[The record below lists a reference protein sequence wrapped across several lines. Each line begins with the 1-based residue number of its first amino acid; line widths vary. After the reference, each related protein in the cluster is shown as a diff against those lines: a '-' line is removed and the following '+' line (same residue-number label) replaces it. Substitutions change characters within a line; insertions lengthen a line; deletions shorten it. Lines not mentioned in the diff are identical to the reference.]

1 MYNTYVEMA
10 ALKELFT
17 KKFEAQRLF
26 DCVIN
31 TKSGCL
37 LQFFDSKQLDKLNPG
52 QIMKIMSE
60 YKSDV
65 LRAYK
70 NTSNRILKAII
81 DYCLDC
87 DKKPEQI
94 IEVSP
99 KEVDWLYYAMDKNIC
114 DIQALM
120 KNRFHFNKKTKIAI
134 LNWGNMK
141 FIQQFKVNFNDKELI
156 EYLNQNMERNYKLI
170 TLLKKPSIEL
180 IRYYLS
186 QTYYDSLRDV
196 AVLDS
201 YPIDFLIEVIDSKKI
216 TQDVKNVGIKQYGK
230 LLETYYKLVYN
241 SAYDTDY
248 GIDDSGDNELI
259 NYTNLVNNDKEMIK
273 GYLKEKLLSMK

>member
-120 KNRFHFNKKTKIAI
+120 KDRFHFNKKTKIAI
-134 LNWGNMK
+134 LNWGNMT
-141 FIQQFKVNFNDKELI
+141 FIKQFKVNFNDKELV

-248 GIDDSGDNELI
+248 GIDESGDNELI